1 MNYEPNIIETDLDWK
16 SPRTLRA
23 STSEIVIH
31 HAAINTASVY
41 DVHNFHLNSTV
52 ENFIGIA
59 YNFYIRKDGSIYEG
73 RGWDYV
79 GGHTSNHNSVSV
91 GICCEGY
98 YHYDNNGYTQKPPN
112 AQLSSLIKMV
122 AKAMEKYSLNIDD
135 VYGHYELNSTACPGN
150 LFPLEE
156 VKNAAAVYSDVDT
169 ACARLLNK
177 GVIDSPEYWV
187 NCYWQLAN
195 LDTLLI
201 RLGNMCTYD
210 TNGRVYTSI
219 NSALTQLVSAGVID
233 SPDYWRN
240 NYTEIQ
246 YLGDLIKSA
255 ASHTEIIY

>member
-1 MNYEPNIIETDLDWK
+1 M
-16 SPRTLRA
+16 
-23 STSEIVIH
+23 
-31 HAAINTASVY
+31 
-41 DVHNFHLNSTV
+41 
-52 ENFIGIA
+52 
-59 YNFYIRKDGSIYEG
+59 
-73 RGWDYV
+73 
-79 GGHTSNHNSVSV
+79 
-91 GICCEGY
+91 
-98 YHYDNNGYTQKPPN
+98 
-112 AQLSSLIKMV
+112 
-122 AKAMEKYSLNIDD
+122 
-135 VYGHYELNSTACPGN
+135 
-150 LFPLEE
+150 
-156 VKNAAAVYSDVDT
+156 
-169 ACARLLNK
+169 
-177 GVIDSPEYWV
+177 IDSPEYWV